1 MLELIGGG
9 RMIKIGQ
16 SIDIHQLVEG
26 RKLIL
31 GGVEIE
37 HHLGLL
43 GHSDAD
49 VLLHAVIEAI
59 IGALGL
65 GDIGKHFPDTD
76 DKYKGISSLK
86 LLAHTYEL
94 MENEG
99 YEIGNIDSIILAERP
114 KMAPHI
120 QAMRENIAIQLHTD
134 IKNINVKATRG
145 EKLGFVGHEEGIVS
159 QAVVLLKK
167 KGV

>member
-1 MLELIGGG
+1 
-9 RMIKIGQ
+9 MIQAGDNMMRIGQ

-31 GGVEIE
+31 GGVEIPYE
-37 HHLGLL
+37 KGLK

-49 VLLHAVIEAI
+49 VLLHAIIESI

-76 DKYKGISSLK
+76 DCYKGISSMI
-86 LLAHTYEL
+86 LLERTYE
-94 MENEG
+94 MMINEG
-99 YEIGNIDSIILAERP
+99 YEIGNVDSIILAEQP

-120 QAMRENIAIQLHTD
+120 QKMRENIAQALHTD

-145 EKLGFVGHEEGIVS
+145 EKMGFVGRKEGILS
-159 QAVVLLKK
+159 QAVCILVRKEK
-167 KGV
+167 